1 MQLDVTFFE
10 KMFKSNYLFTF
21 GVIICLF
28 WIIMAIIAPFVA
40 PYDPV
45 VQDLTLRLKAPSAA
59 HIFGTDNFGRDIFSR
74 VIYGGRYSLLAGCL
88 TVVIAG
94 CIGTIYGAIAG
105 YVGGAV
111 DNVMM
116 RLSEMILSFPS
127 LILAMIINA
136 VMGSNLFNTMFA
148 LVIVAWPSYARVMR
162 SVVLSVREN
171 EYVTA
176 SEALGASR
184 IRILLKEIIPNSITS
199 VLIMATTDI
208 GNQILMF
215 STLSFLGLG
224 SAPPTPE
231 WGMMVSDGVQYF
243 NKFWVAG
250 FPGLAIFTM
259 AVGAN
264 FIGDGLRDL
273 LDPKLRKQF

>member
-1 MQLDVTFFE
+1 MLHSLK

-136 VMGSNLFNTMFA
+136 VMGSNLFNTMYA
-148 LVIVAWPSYARVMR
+148 LVIDAWPSYARVMR

>member
-1 MQLDVTFFE
+1 
-10 KMFKSNYLFTF
+10 MFKRNYLFTA
-21 GVIICLF
+21 GVIICVF
-28 WIIMAIIAPFVA
+28 WIVMAIIAPIAA

-45 VQDLTLRLKAPSAA
+45 AQDMTMRLQAPSAA
-59 HIFGTDNFGRDIFSR
+59 HLFGTDNFGRDVFSR
-74 VIYGGRYSLLAGCL
+74 VIYGGRYSLLAGL
-88 TVVIAG
+88 ITVVLAAA
-94 CIGTIYGAIAG
+94 IGTFYGAIAG
-105 YVGGAV
+105 YVGGKA
-111 DNVMM
+111 DNIMM
-116 RLSEMILSFPS
+116 RFSEMIMSFPS
-127 LILAMIINA
+127 LILAMLINA
-136 VMGSNLFNTMFA
+136 VLGSSLFNTMFA
-148 LVIVAWPSYARVMR
+148 LVIVAWPSYARLMR

-184 IRILLKEIIPNSITS
+184 SRILLREIIPNSINS

-231 WGMMVSDGVQYF
+231 WGMMVSEGVKFF
-243 NKFWVAG
+243 NKFWIAG

-273 LDPKLRKQF
+273 LDPRLRKEF

>member
-1 MQLDVTFFE
+1 MFRSLK
-10 KMFKSNYLFTF
+10 KMFRSNYLFTL
-21 GVIICLF
+21 GVIICLL
-28 WIIMAIIAPFVA
+28 WILAAVLAPVIA
-40 PYDPV
+40 PYDPIA
-45 VQDLTLRLKAPSAA
+45 QDLALRLKAPSAE
-59 HIFGTDNFGRDIFSR
+59 HLFGTDNFGRDIFSR

-94 CIGTIYGAIAG
+94 FIGTFYGAVAG
-105 YVGGAV
+105 YVGGWV

-116 RLSEMILSFPS
+116 RISEIILSFPS

-148 LVIVAWPSYARVMR
+148 LVIVAWPTYARLMR
-162 SVVLSVREN
+162 SVVLSVKEN

-184 IRILLKEIIPNSITS
+184 IRILLKEIIPNSISS

-231 WGMMVSDGVQYF
+231 WGMMVSDGVDYF

>member
-1 MQLDVTFFE
+1 MLHSLK

-136 VMGSNLFNTMFA
+136 VVGSNLFNTMFA

-184 IRILLKEIIPNSITS
+184 SRILLKEIIPNSITS

>member
-1 MQLDVTFFE
+1 MLHSLK
-10 KMFKSNYLFTF
+10 KMFKSNYIFTF
-21 GVIICLF
+21 VVIICLF
-28 WIIMAIIAPFVA
+28 WIIMAIIAPMVA

-111 DNVMM
+111 DNIMM

-176 SEALGASR
+176 SEALDASR
-184 IRILLKEIIPNSITS
+184 FRILLKEIIPNSITS

>member
-1 MQLDVTFFE
+1 MLHSLK

-28 WIIMAIIAPFVA
+28 WIIMAIIAPMVA

-111 DNVMM
+111 DNIMM

-171 EYVTA
+171 EYVTD

-184 IRILLKEIIPNSITS
+184 FRILLKEIIPNSITS

>member
-1 MQLDVTFFE
+1 MLHSLK

-28 WIIMAIIAPFVA
+28 WIIMAIIAPMVA

-111 DNVMM
+111 DNIMM

-148 LVIVAWPSYARVMR
+148 LVIVAWPPYARVMR

-184 IRILLKEIIPNSITS
+184 FRILLKEIIPNSITS

>member
-1 MQLDVTFFE
+1 MLHSLK

-184 IRILLKEIIPNSITS
+184 SRILLKEIIPNSITS

-273 LDPKLRKQF
+273 LDPKLRNQF

>member
-1 MQLDVTFFE
+1 MLHSLK

-28 WIIMAIIAPFVA
+28 WIIMAIIAPMVA

-111 DNVMM
+111 DNIMM

-184 IRILLKEIIPNSITS
+184 FRILLKEIITNSITS

>member
-1 MQLDVTFFE
+1 MIRSIK
-10 KMFKSNYLFTF
+10 KMFKSNYLFTL
-21 GVIICLF
+21 GVIICLA
-28 WIIMAIIAPFVA
+28 WILLAILAPVIAPH
-40 PYDPV
+40 DPIA
-45 VQDLTLRLKAPSAA
+45 QDLTLRLQAPSAE
-59 HIFGTDNFGRDIFSR
+59 HLFGTDNFGRDIFSR

-111 DNVMM
+111 DNIMM

-176 SEALGASR
+176 SEAL
-184 IRILLKEIIPNSITS
+184 PDS
-199 VLIMATTDI
+199 V
-208 GNQILMF
+208 
-215 STLSFLGLG
+215 SC
-224 SAPPTPE
+224 
-231 WGMMVSDGVQYF
+231 
-243 NKFWVAG
+243 
-250 FPGLAIFTM
+250 
-259 AVGAN
+259 
-264 FIGDGLRDL
+264 
-273 LDPKLRKQF
+273 

>member
-1 MQLDVTFFE
+1 MLRAV
-10 KMFKSNYLFTF
+10 KKLFKSNYLFTL
-21 GVIICLF
+21 GVIICLA
-28 WIIMAIIAPFVA
+28 WILAAVFAPLIA
-40 PYDPV
+40 PYDPIAN
-45 VQDLTLRLKAPSAA
+45 DMTARLQAPSAE
-59 HIFGTDNFGRDIFSR
+59 HWFGTDSFGQDIFSR

-94 CIGTIYGAIAG
+94 AIGTFYGAIAG
-105 YVGGAV
+105 YVGGRT
-111 DNVMM
+111 DNIMM
-116 RLSEMILSFPS
+116 RISEMILSFPS

-148 LVIVAWPSYARVMR
+148 LVIVAWPTYARLMR
-162 SVVLSVREN
+162 SVVLSVKEN

-176 SEALGASR
+176 SKALGASKL
-184 IRILLKEIIPNSITS
+184 RILIKEVIPNSISS

-231 WGMMVSDGVQYF
+231 WGMMVSEGVNYF

-273 LDPKLRKQF
+273 LDPKLRKEF

>member
-1 MQLDVTFFE
+1 MLHSLK

-127 LILAMIINA
+127 LLLAMIINA

-231 WGMMVSDGVQYF
+231 WGMMVSDCVQYF

>member
-1 MQLDVTFFE
+1 MLHSLK

-148 LVIVAWPSYARVMR
+148 LVIVAWPSYVRVMR

>member
-1 MQLDVTFFE
+1 MLHSLK
-10 KMFKSNYLFTF
+10 KMFRSNYLFTF

-45 VQDLTLRLKAPSAA
+45 VQNLTLRLKAPSAA

-184 IRILLKEIIPNSITS
+184 SRILLKEIIPNSITS

>member
-1 MQLDVTFFE
+1 MLHSLK

-111 DNVMM
+111 DNIMM

-273 LDPKLRKQF
+273 LDPKLRKEF

>member
-1 MQLDVTFFE
+1 MLRAV
-10 KMFKSNYLFTF
+10 KKLFKSNYLFTL
-21 GVIICLF
+21 GVIICLA
-28 WIIMAIIAPFVA
+28 WILAAVFAPLIA
-40 PYDPV
+40 PYDPIAN
-45 VQDLTLRLKAPSAA
+45 DLTARLQAPSAE
-59 HIFGTDNFGRDIFSR
+59 HWFGTDSFGQDIFSR

-94 CIGTIYGAIAG
+94 AIGTFYGAIAG
-105 YVGGAV
+105 YVGGRT
-111 DNVMM
+111 DNIMM
-116 RLSEMILSFPS
+116 RISEMILSFPS

-148 LVIVAWPSYARVMR
+148 LVIVAWPTYARLMR
-162 SVVLSVREN
+162 SVVLSVKEN

-176 SEALGASR
+176 SKALGASKL
-184 IRILLKEIIPNSITS
+184 RILIKEVIPNSISS

-231 WGMMVSDGVQYF
+231 WGMMVSEGVNNF

-273 LDPKLRKQF
+273 LDPKLRKEF

>member
-1 MQLDVTFFE
+1 MLHSLK

-28 WIIMAIIAPFVA
+28 WSIMAIIAPMVA

>member
-1 MQLDVTFFE
+1 MRKTIRRLFR
-10 KMFKSNYLFTF
+10 SNALFTI
-21 GVIICLF
+21 GIIICML
-28 WIIMAIIAPFVA
+28 WILAAVFAPWIA
-40 PYDPV
+40 PYDPIE
-45 VQDLTLRLKAPSAA
+45 QDLTVRLKAPSGD
-59 HIFGTDNFGRDIFSR
+59 HWFGTDQFGQDIFSR
-74 VIYGGRYSLLAGCL
+74 VIYGGRYSLLAGLL

-94 CIGTIYGAIAG
+94 AIGTMYGAVAG
-105 YVGGAV
+105 YIGGSV
-111 DNVMM
+111 DAVMM
-116 RLSEMILSFPS
+116 RISEMIMSFPS
-127 LILAMIINA
+127 LILAMIINS

-148 LVIVAWPSYARVMR
+148 LVIVAWPNYARLMR
-162 SVVLSVREN
+162 SVVLSVKES

-176 SEALGASR
+176 ARSLGSGNLR
-184 IRILLKEIIPNSITS
+184 VLMKEIIPNSISS

-231 WGMMVSDGVQYF
+231 WGMMVSDGVGNF
-243 NKFWVAG
+243 NKFWIAG

-264 FIGDGLRDL
+264 FIGDGMRDL

>member
-1 MQLDVTFFE
+1 MLRSVKKLFR
-10 KMFKSNYLFTF
+10 SNYLFTF
-21 GVIICLF
+21 GVIICLA
-28 WIIMAIIAPFVA
+28 WVTAAVLAPVIA
-40 PYDPV
+40 PYDPIA
-45 VQDLTLRLKAPSAA
+45 QDLTLRLKAPSAE
-59 HIFGTDNFGRDIFSR
+59 HLFGTDNFGRDIFSR

-88 TVVIAG
+88 TVIIAG
-94 CIGTIYGAIAG
+94 GIGTFYGAIAG
-105 YVGGAV
+105 YVGGWT

-116 RLSEMILSFPS
+116 RISEMILSFPS

-148 LVIVAWPSYARVMR
+148 LVIVAWPTYARLMR
-162 SVVLSVREN
+162 SVVLSVKEN

-176 SEALGASR
+176 SEALGASKV
-184 IRILLKEIIPNSITS
+184 RILFREIIPNSISS

-231 WGMMVSDGVQYF
+231 WGMMVSDGVDYF

-273 LDPKLRKQF
+273 LDPKLRKEF

>member
-1 MQLDVTFFE
+1 MLHSLK

-28 WIIMAIIAPFVA
+28 WIIMAIISPFVA

>member
-1 MQLDVTFFE
+1 MLHSLK

-28 WIIMAIIAPFVA
+28 WIIMAIIAPMVA

-111 DNVMM
+111 DNIMM

-176 SEALGASR
+176 SEALSASR
-184 IRILLKEIIPNSITS
+184 FRILLKEIIPNSITS

>member
-1 MQLDVTFFE
+1 MLHSLK

-184 IRILLKEIIPNSITS
+184 IRILLKEIILNSITS

>member
-1 MQLDVTFFE
+1 MLHSLK

-215 STLSFLGLG
+215 TTLSFLGLG

>member
-1 MQLDVTFFE
+1 MLHSLK

-28 WIIMAIIAPFVA
+28 WIIMAIIAPMVA

-111 DNVMM
+111 DNIMM

-136 VMGSNLFNTMFA
+136 VMGSNRFNTMFA

-184 IRILLKEIIPNSITS
+184 FRILLKEIIPNSITS

>member
-1 MQLDVTFFE
+1 MLHSLK

-171 EYVTA
+171 EYVIA

-184 IRILLKEIIPNSITS
+184 FRILLKEIIPNSITS

>member
-1 MQLDVTFFE
+1 MLHSLK

-28 WIIMAIIAPFVA
+28 WIMMAIIAPFVA

>member
-1 MQLDVTFFE
+1 MLRAV
-10 KMFKSNYLFTF
+10 KKLFKSNYLFTL
-21 GVIICLF
+21 GVIICLA
-28 WIIMAIIAPFVA
+28 WILAAVFAPLIA
-40 PYDPV
+40 PYDPIAN
-45 VQDLTLRLKAPSAA
+45 DLTARLQAPSAE
-59 HIFGTDNFGRDIFSR
+59 HWFGTDSFGQDIFSR

-94 CIGTIYGAIAG
+94 AIGTFYGAIAG
-105 YVGGAV
+105 YVGGRT
-111 DNVMM
+111 DNIMM
-116 RLSEMILSFPS
+116 RISEMILSFPS

-148 LVIVAWPSYARVMR
+148 LVIVAWPTYARLMR
-162 SVVLSVREN
+162 SVVLSVKEN

-176 SEALGASR
+176 SKALGASKL
-184 IRILLKEIIPNSITS
+184 RILIKEVIPNSISS

-231 WGMMVSDGVQYF
+231 WGMMVSEGVNYF

-273 LDPKLRKQF
+273 LDPKLR

>member
-1 MQLDVTFFE
+1 MLHSLK

-28 WIIMAIIAPFVA
+28 WIIMAIIAPLVA

-176 SEALGASR
+176 SEAVGASR
-184 IRILLKEIIPNSITS
+184 FRILLKEIIPNSITS

>member
-1 MQLDVTFFE
+1 MLHSLK

-184 IRILLKEIIPNSITS
+184 SRILLKEIIPNSITS

-273 LDPKLRKQF
+273 LDPKAGGKQS

>member
-1 MQLDVTFFE
+1 MLHSLK

-45 VQDLTLRLKAPSAA
+45 VQELTLRLKAPSAA

>member
-1 MQLDVTFFE
+1 MLHSLK

-28 WIIMAIIAPFVA
+28 WIIMAIIAPMVA

-45 VQDLTLRLKAPSAA
+45 LQDLTLRLKPPSSA

-136 VMGSNLFNTMFA
+136 VLGSNLFNTMFA

-176 SEALGASR
+176 SEALGASKS
-184 IRILLKEIIPNSITS
+184 RILMKEIIPNSITS

>member
-1 MQLDVTFFE
+1 MLHSLK

-136 VMGSNLFNTMFA
+136 VMGCNLFNTMFA

-273 LDPKLRKQF
+273 LDPKLRKEF

>member
-1 MQLDVTFFE
+1 MLHSLK

-231 WGMMVSDGVQYF
+231 WGMMVSDGVHYF

>member
-1 MQLDVTFFE
+1 MLHSLK

-94 CIGTIYGAIAG
+94 CIGTIYGAVAG